1 MEAFCIYGSV
11 GRVEEPYV
19 SITKK
24 KQMPRGGQS
33 EEVEQ
38 QVGQAEGKLFTHRA
52 AFSRTSVIQAFLG
65 SAPQL
70 TLQLYICVLQ
80 ETVSIGR
87 GERCN
92 RTRFESCFCNCGR
105 VKSGETGAQA
115 PQTLPHRTSEN
126 ILFLR
131 RPYSIPQWDISQEIR
146 FKGKLKI
153 LFVIWTLQIR

>member
-1 MEAFCIYGSV
+1 
-11 GRVEEPYV
+11 
-19 SITKK
+19 
-24 KQMPRGGQS
+24 MPRGGQS

-87 GERCN
+87 GEPASGAEL
-92 RTRFESCFCNCGR
+92 TPLPPAVARFEIWLCNHSSSSSSMRLLGTGCQTFSV
-105 VKSGETGAQA
+105 VKLVQLAIESYKAT
-115 PQTLPHRTSEN
+115 
-126 ILFLR
+126 
-131 RPYSIPQWDISQEIR
+131 
-146 FKGKLKI
+146 
-153 LFVIWTLQIR
+153 